1 MVLAPRCLHK
11 RSTAP
16 PPFPLAPLFA
26 TLQTLIGTDQLVRRV
41 SASPFGSQAPFLRR
55 IDALPHSG
63 ASRERW
69 PGLFIRTA
77 RTGTPGRQRPST
89 YRPLIALGMLHV
101 HPHSSRTIPC
111 HQCPRRQPHG
121 ADQRPVPRQP

>member
-41 SASPFGSQAPFLRR
+41 SASPFG
-55 IDALPHSG
+55 LPG
-63 ASRERW
+63 
-69 PGLFIRTA
+69 
-77 RTGTPGRQRPST
+77 
-89 YRPLIALGMLHV
+89 
-101 HPHSSRTIPC
+101 
-111 HQCPRRQPHG
+111 
-121 ADQRPVPRQP
+121 PVPASHRRAPAQWSEPRTLVGALYTDRQNRHARPPTPVNLPTAHRFRNAACPPPQFANNSLSSVPSAPTPWS